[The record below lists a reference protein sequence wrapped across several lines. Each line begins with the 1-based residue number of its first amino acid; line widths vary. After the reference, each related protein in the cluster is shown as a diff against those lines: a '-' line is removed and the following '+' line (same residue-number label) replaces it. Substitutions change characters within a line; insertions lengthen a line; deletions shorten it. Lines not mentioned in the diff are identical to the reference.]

1 MDFDNVEEL
10 RDFVIRNIS
19 GPTDH
24 NKAPTAWQFGYVS
37 GGICYGWFWN
47 RKDKL
52 TQAGYDA
59 GYKPIEDATEF
70 ELYKI
75 IAECLYDDCI
85 TYKELYD
92 EERKKKE
99 PARDF
104 TIAEVM
110 MREKKYIVLK
120 DTEGRMHG
128 INYNGFKVTV
138 DEPE

>member
-1 MDFDNVEEL
+1 MGFDNVEEL
-10 RDFVIRNIS
+10 RDFVIRHIS
-19 GPTDH
+19 GSD
-24 NKAPTAWQFGYVS
+24 NKYETPTAWKFGYMFDGVCT
-37 GGICYGWFWN
+37 GWGWFH
-47 RKDKL
+47 KDKI

-59 GYKPIEDATEF
+59 GHKPIEDATEL

-75 IAECLYDDCI
+75 IAECSYAD
-85 TYKELYD
+85 KEWYRNRYNR
-92 EERKKKE
+92 EYARKE